1 MAELDE
7 TFIKDMFETVER
19 YEKKHGEI
27 DEGKMKVMY
36 VNKDDA
42 MVWSMMPLT
51 DIQKKFI
58 FVKLYDIVP
67 IVPTVKIESPIL
79 EEPLEILSQ
88 SSEI

>member
-1 MAELDE
+1 MTELDE
-7 TFIKDMFETVER
+7 TFIKDMFETVEQ
-19 YEKKHGEI
+19 YEKTHGEI
-27 DEGKMKVMY
+27 DERTMKVMY

-42 MVWSMMPLT
+42 MVWDMLPLT

-58 FVKLYDIVP
+58 FVKLYSFVEQ
-67 IVPTVKIESPIL
+67 PTVKIESPIL